1 MNKLFSFWNY
11 LDISENID
19 IPSIVSK
26 WKECGSNVPMSF
38 HFPLNSPSKERMILL
53 LDECEKQGLKV
64 LINDERTSF
73 LRLDKV
79 GVDEFKEGVLAAKRD
94 FGSHKATM
102 GFFLGDEPDFVH
114 VDNFILASRI
124 VKETMPSLTHFGN
137 LLPYWS
143 DKEASIKNGYS
154 EHFFRD
160 LLEKILKETKLKVI
174 GFDHYT
180 QCYDASMSR
189 EKGIQFFLYDL
200 REYQKITAQLG
211 IPFVVSLLSTR
222 HWFYSEVDYDAIRWQ
237 MGAAF
242 AHGAGGI
249 MWFYFHQKS
258 LDTGFGVSPF
268 IGERLIETDVYRRI
282 LVEQNR
288 LIDNYGDLLNDLD
301 FQGVS
306 YLDDANGYSVNENA
320 VKDFSVERKKL
331 VFLSSFK
338 GKKDCSKY
346 LMITNG
352 DQKLANH
359 FTFKI
364 DDSQEDFWLLPGEFK
379 IIKMPNENG
388 RR

>member
-26 WKECGSNVPMSF
+26 WKECGANVPMSF
-38 HFPLNSPSKERMILL
+38 HFPLNSPLKGKMIAL
-53 LDECEKQGLKV
+53 LDECEKLN
-64 LINDERTSF
+64 LRAIINDDRTSF
-73 LRLDKV
+73 LRLDQV
-79 GVDEFKEGVLAAKRD
+79 SEAEFKKGVLEAKND

-102 GFFLGDEPDFVH
+102 GFFLGDEPDFAH

-124 VKETMPSLTHFGN
+124 VKEAMPSLTHFGN

-154 EHFFRD
+154 EQFFYD
-160 LLEKILKETKLKVI
+160 LVSKILKETGLKMI

-180 QCYDASMSR
+180 QCYDASLSR

-200 REYQKITAQLG
+200 RTYQKITSEFG
-211 IPFVVSLLSTR
+211 IPFIVSLLATR

-237 MGAAF
+237 MGTSF

-268 IGERLIETDVYRRI
+268 IGERLIETGVYRRI

-288 LIDNYGDLLNDLD
+288 LIDNYGSLLDELD
-301 FQGVS
+301 FEGVS
-306 YLDDANGYSVNENA
+306 YLDDLNGYDVNETSIE
-320 VKDFSVERKKL
+320 DFCSERKLL
-331 VFLSSFK
+331 VFISSFK
-338 GKKDCSKY
+338 GKKDGSRY

-379 IIKMPNENG
+379 ILKMPKDNG